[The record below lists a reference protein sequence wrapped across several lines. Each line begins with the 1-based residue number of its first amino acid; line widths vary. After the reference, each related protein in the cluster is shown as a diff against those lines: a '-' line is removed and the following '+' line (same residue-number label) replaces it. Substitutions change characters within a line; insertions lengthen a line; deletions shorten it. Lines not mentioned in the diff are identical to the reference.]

1 MGFRSKGGD
10 LSGLLKCLPLF
21 AMCLLLDVFGPKLF
35 AQVGAPTVIRPT
47 DYKEKGTTSAPGI
60 LANDTLY
67 VSAQGGFNSD
77 GSVPKDFRQ
86 EVGQALQ
93 GVQGVLHAAGMD
105 FKNIVSINIYVKNAK
120 NIAAMNEIYWRTV
133 GDDPPARAVLV
144 VGDLPNKRNI
154 EISSIAV
161 KTSHRQVIHPQG
173 WPSGPHV
180 DPAGIQADD
189 VLYLSAQNGADP
201 LSGKLPT
208 DFGSEVKQALDNV
221 ASVLKAANM
230 SMANVVWVNPY
241 MSSSGAQER
250 VMNRTYSTYFE
261 LGNAAGRGTFTVVDL
276 PNGSHIVFS
285 CIAGADLSKRKVVR
299 PKNERPSPTSNPGV
313 LYGDTLYLSAKDAF
327 VPALGII
334 SPALDVQTKL
344 SMRNLLD
351 GLQEAGMDFTNVV
364 SSTIY
369 LRDIKDADQVNIL
382 YQKFFKNGFPTQTV
396 LQQNFDVNNIDTE
409 QISMIAVGSPA
420 H

>member
-1 MGFRSKGGD
+1 M
-10 LSGLLKCLPLF
+10 SGLLKCVPLF
-21 AMCLLLDVFGPKLF
+21 AMCLLLDVSGPKLF
-35 AQVGAPTVIRPT
+35 AQTGALKVIRPT
-47 DYKEKGTTSAPGI
+47 DRKEGGTAPAPGI
-60 LANDTLY
+60 LANNTLY
-67 VSAQGGFNSD
+67 VSAQDGSNSD

-86 EVGQALQ
+86 EVVQALQ
-93 GVQGVLHAAGMD
+93 GLQGVLHAAGMD
-105 FKNIVSINIYVKNAK
+105 LKDIASINIYVKNAQ
-120 NIAAMNEIYWRTV
+120 NIAAMNEIYWRTI
-133 GDDPPARAVLV
+133 GDAPPARTVVV
-144 VGDLPNKRNI
+144 VGDLPNDRNI

-161 KTSHRQVIHPQG
+161 KTSHRQVIHPHG
-173 WPSGPHV
+173 WPSGPQV

-189 VLYLSAQNGADP
+189 VLYLSSQSGADP
-201 LSGKLPT
+201 LTGKLPT
-208 DFGSEVKQALDNV
+208 DFGGEVKQALDNV

-276 PNGSHIVFS
+276 PNLNHIVFS

-351 GLQEAGMDFTNVV
+351 GLQEADMDFTNVV

-382 YQKFFKNGFPTQTV
+382 YGKFFKNGLPAQTV
-396 LQQNFDVNNIDTE
+396 LQQNLDLTNIDTE
-409 QISMIAVGSPA
+409 QISMIAVRSPV

>member
-1 MGFRSKGGD
+1 
-10 LSGLLKCLPLF
+10 LSSLLKFVPLF
-21 AMCLLLDVFGPKLF
+21 AMCLLLDVSGPKLF
-35 AQVGAPTVIRPT
+35 AQTGALKVIRPV
-47 DYKEKGTTSAPGI
+47 DRKETGTTPAPGV
-60 LANDTLY
+60 LANNTLY
-67 VSAQGGFNSD
+67 VSAQDGLNSD
-77 GSVPKDFRQ
+77 GSVPGDFRQ
-86 EVGQALQ
+86 EVAQALQ
-93 GVQGVLHAAGMD
+93 GLQGVLHAAGMD
-105 FKNIVSINIYVKNAK
+105 LKNIASVNIYVKNAQ
-120 NIAAMNEIYWRTV
+120 NIAAMNEVYWRTI
-133 GDDPPARAVLV
+133 GDVPPARTVVV
-144 VGDLPNKRNI
+144 VGDLPNGRNI
-154 EISSIAV
+154 EVSSIAV
-161 KTSHRQVIHPQG
+161 KTRDRKVIHPPG
-173 WPSGPHV
+173 WPSGPQV
-180 DPAGIQADD
+180 DPAGIQVDD
-189 VLYLSAQNGADP
+189 VLYLSVQSGADP
-201 LSGKLPT
+201 LTGKLPT

-250 VMNRTYSTYFE
+250 VMNKTYSTYFE

-276 PNGSHIVFS
+276 PNGRHIVFS

-313 LYGDTLYLSAKDAF
+313 LYGDTLYLSAKDAY

-351 GLQEAGMDFTNVV
+351 GLQEADMDFTNVV

-369 LRDIKDADQVNIL
+369 LRDIKDADQVNVL
-382 YQKFFKNGFPTQTV
+382 YGKFFKNGLPAQTV
-396 LQQNFDVNNIDTE
+396 LQQNLDLTDIDTE
-409 QISMIAVGSPA
+409 QISMIAVRSPV

>member
-1 MGFRSKGGD
+1 M
-10 LSGLLKCLPLF
+10 SGLLKSVQLF
-21 AMCLLLDVFGPKLF
+21 SMCLLLLDVSGAKLF
-35 AQVGAPTVIRPT
+35 AQVGALKVIKPAGH
-47 DYKEKGTTSAPGI
+47 KETGTTAAPGI
-60 LANDTLY
+60 LANNTLY
-67 VSAQGGFNSD
+67 VSAQDGSNSD
-77 GSVPKDFRQ
+77 GSVPGDFRQ
-86 EVGQALQ
+86 EVTQALQ
-93 GVQGVLHAAGMD
+93 GVQDVLHAAGMD
-105 FKNIVSINIYVKNAK
+105 FKNIVSMNIYVKNTQ
-120 NIAAMNEIYWRTV
+120 NIAVMNEVYWRTI
-133 GDDPPARAVLV
+133 GDDPPARTVLV

-154 EISSIAV
+154 EINLIAV
-161 KTSHRQVIHPQG
+161 KASHRQMIHPQG
-173 WPSGPHV
+173 WPSGPQV

-189 VLYLSAQNGADP
+189 VLYLSSQSGADP
-201 LSGKLPT
+201 LTGKLPT
-208 DFGSEVKQALDNV
+208 DFGGEVKQALDNV

-261 LGNAAGRGTFTVVDL
+261 LGNAAGRGTFTIVDL
-276 PNGSHIVFS
+276 PNGNHIVFS
-285 CIAGADLSKRKVVR
+285 CIAGADLSKRKVIR

-334 SPALDVQTKL
+334 SPALDIQTKL

-369 LRDIKDADQVNIL
+369 LRDIKDADQVSTL
-382 YQKFFKNGFPTQTV
+382 YQKFFKNGLPAQTV

-409 QISMIAVGSPA
+409 QISMIAVGLPA

>member
-1 MGFRSKGGD
+1 MS
-10 LSGLLKCLPLF
+10 SLLKFVPLF
-21 AMCLLLDVFGPKLF
+21 AMCLLLDVSGPKLF
-35 AQVGAPTVIRPT
+35 AQTGSLKVIRPV
-47 DYKEKGTTSAPGI
+47 DRKETGTTPAPGI
-60 LANDTLY
+60 LANNTLY
-67 VSAQGGFNSD
+67 VSAQGGLNSD
-77 GSVPKDFRQ
+77 GSVPGDFRQ
-86 EVGQALQ
+86 EVAQALH
-93 GVQGVLHAAGMD
+93 GLQGVLHAAGMD
-105 FKNIVSINIYVKNAK
+105 LKDIASINIYVKNAQ
-120 NIAAMNEIYWRTV
+120 NIAAMNEVYWRTI
-133 GDDPPARAVLV
+133 GGDPPARTVLV
-144 VGDLPNKRNI
+144 VGDLPNERNI

-161 KTSHRQVIHPQG
+161 KAGHRQVIHPPG
-173 WPSGPHV
+173 WPSGPQV

-189 VLYLSAQNGADP
+189 VLYLSAQSGADP
-201 LSGKLPT
+201 LTGKLPT
-208 DFGSEVKQALDNV
+208 DFGGEVKQALDNV

-276 PNGSHIVFS
+276 PNGRHISFS

-299 PKNERPSPTSNPGV
+299 PKNERPSPTSNPGI
-313 LYGDTLYLSAKDAF
+313 LYGDTLYLSAKDAY

-351 GLQEAGMDFTNVV
+351 GLQEADMDFTNVV

-369 LRDIKDADQVNIL
+369 LRDIKDADQVNSL
-382 YQKFFKNGFPTQTV
+382 YGKFFKNGLPAQTV
-396 LQQNFDVNNIDTE
+396 LQQNLDLTNIDTE
-409 QISMIAVGSPA
+409 QISMIAVRSPV